1 MQLKIQL
8 PYEIFAQHDEVIRIV
23 AETAEGSFGILPQR
37 LDCAAALT
45 PGILTFENQELGEV
59 FVAVDEGILIK
70 AGAQVLVSVR
80 RAFGGGA
87 LAELREAVKTQFLL
101 LNEEETQMRTVL
113 AKLETGF
120 LRRFS
125 DLSLNKSHE

>member
-1 MQLKIQL
+1 M
-8 PYEIFAQHDEVIRIV
+8 
-23 AETAEGSFGILPQR
+23 
-37 LDCAAALT
+37 
-45 PGILTFENQELGEV
+45 
-59 FVAVDEGILIK
+59 
-70 AGAQVLVSVR
+70 LVSVR

>member
-8 PYEIFAQHDEVIRIV
+8 PYEIFAQHDEVTRIV

-37 LDCAAALT
+37 LDCVAPLS
-45 PGILTFENQELGEV
+45 PGILTFETPELGEV

-80 RAFGGGA
+80 RAFGGVA
-87 LAELREAVKTQFLL
+87 LIELREAVKNQFLM
-101 LNEEETQMRTVL
+101 LNEQETEMRTVL

-125 DLSLNKSHE
+125 NLNLNNSHE